1 MGPVLALQCGIFAGR
16 SRALFLLWIICVVS
30 VMFLL
35 CFCARL
41 FVGDLWSPAGRRLAS
56 CLSFV
61 VSDCEVDTFSLYIE
75 N

>member
-1 MGPVLALQCGIFAGR
+1 MGPVLALRCGIFAGR
-16 SRALFLLWIICVVS
+16 FMALFLLWIICVVS

-35 CFCARL
+35 CFSARL
-41 FVGDLWSPAGRRLAS
+41 FVGGLWSPAGRGLAS

-61 VSDCEVDTFSLYIE
+61 VSDCEVDTFSLNIE